1 MCTKTFL
8 QEAQICYKSHCF
20 KTVVSEVLQKPVLQ
34 LCDPSTVN
42 LLYYVKFCYY
52 FCYYFAIISKTSG
65 NIRQQQHF

>member
-20 KTVVSEVLQKPVLQ
+20 KTVVSEALQKPVLQ
-34 LCDPSTVN
+34 PCDPSTVN
-42 LLYYVKFCYY
+42 LLYYV
-52 FCYYFAIISKTSG
+52 SKTSG